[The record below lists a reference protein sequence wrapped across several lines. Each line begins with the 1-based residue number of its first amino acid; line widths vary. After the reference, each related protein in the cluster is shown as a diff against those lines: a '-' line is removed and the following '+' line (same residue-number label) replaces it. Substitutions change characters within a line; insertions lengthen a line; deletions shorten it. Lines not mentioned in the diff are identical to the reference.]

1 MLTQLM
7 HLQASALLQIKDIIW
22 MDRVRILTPD
32 HTLLCNAI
40 LLKKLTFTTSQQLF
54 QKSSP
59 SNYIAIHDR
68 VIT

>member
-1 MLTQLM
+1 MAQLIY
-7 HLQASALLQIKDIIW
+7 LQASAILQIKDLIL
-22 MDRVRILTPD
+22 MDRVKILHRITQ
-32 HTLLCNAI
+32 LCNVI
-40 LLKKLTFTTSQQLF
+40 LLKKKLTFTTSQQLF